1 MVFDCGASFKEAS
14 LNASLLQGPDLT
26 STLIG
31 VLTRFRKEPIVL
43 MSDIEAMFH
52 QVRVPEEDVDL
63 LRFQWWPNGDLSQ
76 RVVEYRMVVHLFGAT
91 SSPSC
96 ANFALRRC
104 AEDNKELF
112 SQHVFET
119 IIHSFYVDDL
129 LASLAS
135 EQEAICLYGDLRRI
149 CAKGGFHLNKWMSN
163 SRSVL
168 AAIPEEERSKEVK
181 DLDLD
186 QDILPV
192 ERALRVRW
200 YAQSDTFGFSITI
213 PNKPLTRRGILS
225 TVGSFYDPLGML
237 SPVIFIAKRILQDL
251 CRKGLG

>member
-14 LNASLLQGPDLT
+14 LNVSLLQGPDLT
-26 STLIG
+26 SKLIR

-63 LRFQWWPNGDLSQ
+63 LRFLWWLNGDLSQ
-76 RVVEYRMVVHLFGAT
+76 RVVEYRMVVHLFGTT

-96 ANFALRRC
+96 ANFAHRRC

-112 SQHVFET
+112 SQRFFET
-119 IIHSFYVDDL
+119 MHSFYVDDL

-149 CAKGGFHLNKWMSN
+149 CAKRGFRLNKWMSN

-181 DLDLD
+181 DLDLE

-192 ERALRVRW
+192 ERALGVRW
-200 YAQSDTFGFSITI
+200 CAQSDTFGFSTQ
-213 PNKPLTRRGILS
+213 LLVHFMIL
-225 TVGSFYDPLGML
+225 LE
-237 SPVIFIAKRILQDL
+237 
-251 CRKGLG
+251 C